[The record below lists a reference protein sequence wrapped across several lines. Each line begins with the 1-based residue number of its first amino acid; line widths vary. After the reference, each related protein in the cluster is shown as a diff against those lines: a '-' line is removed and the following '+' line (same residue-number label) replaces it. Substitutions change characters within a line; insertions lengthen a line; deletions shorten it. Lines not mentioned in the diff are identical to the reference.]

1 MRINETETN
10 NALGARWRSSAFQ
23 AFVAEKPLGTCA
35 ILALLRLCLFA
46 PLSPFLS
53 HTHKALSAC
62 LLLTGNHPVLAN
74 RYLTNDGT
82 DALRS
87 TKV

>member
-1 MRINETETN
+1 
-10 NALGARWRSSAFQ
+10 
-23 AFVAEKPLGTCA
+23 
-35 ILALLRLCLFA
+35 LFA